1 MVETKDDI
9 ANLYITQII
18 YFNMDP
24 ETLQKIIKAGKVAS
38 QVRRE
43 GAAKFVVGASA
54 LEVMDY
60 CEKRILELGGQI
72 AWAQMGINDVAA
84 HFCPEEEDT
93 TTLKEGDVV
102 KIDIGTHQDGFIADN
117 AMTVEVGSSN
127 NFKDMIKAS
136 QNALK
141 AAIKLVEPGRQFWE
155 LGEAQHSEAE
165 ALGFTTVK
173 NLSGHTL
180 NQYVVH
186 GGYSIPSYNNK
197 DKTEIKEGWQI
208 AIEPFVTDGG
218 GLIREK
224 GKPTVFMVEKVKGV
238 RSPYAKKILDE
249 VKAQNG
255 LPFTLRWLTRKFGKG
270 AAALGLRELERS
282 GIVKSYAPLAEVS
295 KGTVAQFE
303 HSMIVEEK
311 AKVYTRHED
320 DEW

>member
-1 MVETKDDI
+1 ME
-9 ANLYITQII
+9 
-18 YFNMDP
+18 P
-24 ETLQKIIKAGKVAS
+24 ETLQKILKAGKVAS

-84 HFCPEEEDT
+84 HFCPEEDDP

-117 AMTVEVGSSN
+117 AMTVEVGSNN
-127 NFKDMIKAS
+127 NFKDMIKAA

-141 AAIKLVEPGRQFWE
+141 ATIKLVEPGRQLWE
-155 LGEAQHSEAE
+155 LGEAQSSEAE

-180 NQYVVH
+180 GSYIVH
-186 GGYSIPSYNNK
+186 GGISIPSYNNK
-197 DKTEIKEGWQI
+197 DKTELQEGWQI
-208 AIEPFVTDGG
+208 AIEPFVTNGDGM
-218 GLIREK
+218 IREK
-224 GKPTVFMVEKVKGV
+224 GKATVYMVEKEKGV

-249 VKAQNG
+249 VRSQKG
-255 LPFTLRWLTRKFGKG
+255 LPFTSRWLTRKIGRG
-270 AAALGLRELERS
+270 ATALGLRELERNS
-282 GIVKSYAPLAEVS
+282 IVKSYGPLVEVS
-295 KGTVAQFE
+295 GGTVTQFE

-311 AKVYTRHED
+311 ARVYTRHDD